1 MTRDR
6 SDILYLS
13 AFPSEAMK
21 LPSLRDVS
29 VKKIVGLIPRSQD
42 QLESELKYLLK
53 LVFWVA
59 LVLPVVLIP
68 VYYILVAYGLAPQ
81 IHLPGG

>member
-1 MTRDR
+1 M
-6 SDILYLS
+6 
-13 AFPSEAMK
+13 AMK
-21 LPSLRDVS
+21 LPSLRGIS
-29 VKKIVGLIPRSQD
+29 VKKVVGLIPRSQD
-42 QLESELKYLLK
+42 QLESELKYLLR

-68 VYYILVAYGLAPQ
+68 AYYILVAYGFLPQ